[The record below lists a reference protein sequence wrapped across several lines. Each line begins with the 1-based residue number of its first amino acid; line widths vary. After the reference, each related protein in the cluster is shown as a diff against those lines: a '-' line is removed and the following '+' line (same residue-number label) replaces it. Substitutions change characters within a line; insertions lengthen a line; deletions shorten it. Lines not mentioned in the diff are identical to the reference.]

1 MPGKPRQPRPRS
13 RDETMTGNVG
23 AQVEVRR
30 AMRTAI
36 FNEDARRLV
45 AWGKRNGLIA
55 PAPGGREWK
64 ETIEFAV
71 LSGLIRRP
79 NNKRKADAN
88 ER

>member
-1 MPGKPRQPRPRS
+1 MSGKSGQPPARTK
-13 RDETMTGNVG
+13 DETQVGNAG